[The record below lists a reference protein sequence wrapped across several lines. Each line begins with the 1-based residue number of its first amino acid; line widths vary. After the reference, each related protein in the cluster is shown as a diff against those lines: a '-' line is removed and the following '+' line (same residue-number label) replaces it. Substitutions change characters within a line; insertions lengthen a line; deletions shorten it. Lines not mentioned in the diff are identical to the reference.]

1 MTTLTS
7 QALVKLGS
15 LDQNDYEQIN
25 QCRGQHNKLGFCY
38 QLIFVKVINKFP
50 IQIPLEIVSDI
61 LTFASLQINIDGQK
75 MSEQSSNV
83 TF

>member
-15 LDQNDYEQIN
+15 LEQNDYDQIE

-38 QLIFVKVINKFP
+38 QLIFVKVMNKFP
-50 IQIPLEIVSDI
+50 TQLPFEIINDI
-61 LTFASLQINIDGQK
+61 LTFASLQKQHP
-75 MSEQSSNV
+75 
-83 TF
+83 